1 VDRDETVTGGQT
13 LAGEQAP
20 VEPCG
25 WVFNIQR
32 FSLHDGPGI
41 RTTVFLKGCPL
52 RCPWCNNPESQES
65 DPHLIW
71 WPQRCVGCDACLA
84 ACPTQAITVDERG
97 ERLILA
103 CRCDFCGACL
113 SECYSGAL
121 EQVGRLL
128 SPREVVDVVAEDLL
142 FYQASGGGV
151 TLSGGEPLAQPGFSR
166 AVLEGCRASGMH
178 TTVETCGYAPREALA
193 SLLPCVDLVLYDLKE
208 IDEARH
214 LRLTGRSN
222 APILENARWL
232 AGLGVAMIVRR
243 PVIPGHNDGPESIH
257 ALGRFVRALGSVEE
271 IDLLPYHRFG
281 RGKYE
286 RLGRD
291 YELDAQPSPAR
302 EEIEPLCEILRGYG
316 LRVKIGG

>member
-1 VDRDETVTGGQT
+1 
-13 LAGEQAP
+13 LAGEQRP
-20 VEPCG
+20 GELRG

-65 DPHLIW
+65 QPHLIW
-71 WPQRCVGCDACLA
+71 WPKRCVGCNACLA

-97 ERLILA
+97 EKRVLTE
-103 CRCDFCGACL
+103 RCDLCGACL
-113 SECYSGAL
+113 SECCSGAL
-121 EQVGRLL
+121 EKVGRLL
-128 SPREVVDVVAEDLL
+128 SPREVADVVAEDLL
-142 FYQASGGGV
+142 FYESSGGGV

-166 AVLEGCRASGMH
+166 AVLAGCRALGIR
-178 TTVETCGYAPREALA
+178 TAVETCGYAPREALA
-193 SLLPCVDLVLYDLKE
+193 SLVPHLDLVLYDLKE
-208 IDEARH
+208 IDEVRH

-222 APILENARWL
+222 ASILDNARWL

-257 ALGRFVRALGSVEE
+257 ALGRFVRDLRTVEE

-286 RLGRD
+286 RLGRE
-291 YELDAQPSPAR
+291 YELDAQPSLAR
-302 EEIEPLCEILRGYG
+302 EELEPLREILRGYG
-316 LRVKIGG
+316 LRVKLGG